1 MRARDLIASG
11 VPGLDT
17 IFGGGL
23 RRGACVLLE
32 GIPGVGKTT
41 VGVQFIVSGALADE
55 PGIIVTFEQFPEQLY
70 HDGANF
76 GWDMHQLEAD
86 ERLRVICTSPE
97 VFLDQL
103 SDVGGMMDTLVAE
116 IGARRLLVD
125 SVAHLAHVT
134 GRAGQLRP
142 LVYGMLNGIRRA
154 GLTALI
160 TKEVESASPETI
172 PFEEYLVD
180 SVVRLSYE
188 MTDTMYRQRFIE
200 VVKARGQNH
209 SAGRHPLTIG
219 TGGVRIYPRYVTG
232 RETGEAAAAPG
243 RERCSTG
250 NATLDGMLCGGLS
263 RGYSTL
269 LAGSAGVGKTSLA
282 LQFIAAGARAGEP
295 GIFLTFEEDHAKLT
309 DLAAGFGIDLAELQ
323 SSDTFHL
330 MRRSPLHLLP
340 EQLVQEVTEAIKRLG
355 VRRVVVDSLTDLSMS
370 VTDQRRLREVVFVL
384 SEALHDAGVTS
395 LFTTEVPE
403 LFGQTYVTSEHISI
417 IVDGIILMKY
427 VEMESEI
434 QRALSVLKMRGC
446 DHDKGIWRY
455 TIDGSGIHIRNR
467 FEGTRGV
474 LGGSPTPMPITLSVR
489 SFTEFDEAL
498 NDELLRRFSQLYPR
512 VQPVSLTIPYN
523 PDEVFETVR
532 AASQSSATSL
542 SVAPLCMYWMRDLL
556 ASRRFLSLD
565 SIVTQAEL
573 NVHMP
578 ELLESGQDN
587 GTLYAMP
594 AMALCGVL
602 LYRKDLLEEHGFTH
616 PPRTWAELIEQ
627 AQKILANENNPSL
640 IGLQFPG
647 YTYEGL
653 TTSFLQNL
661 WSNGGD
667 VVVDGQV
674 ALQSENALQALR
686 HMRDLIFTQ
695 QLAPQNVTTASHG
708 LEPQADFLAGRT
720 IFLVMLP
727 NVAQACQRESSHLRG
742 KVGIAPHP
750 IGPMGTESI
759 TFLGGWHY
767 GIPLGARA
775 PETAGHFIRFMTSY
789 EIQRERSL
797 RGGPMP
803 TIADLYTDPEVV
815 AFNPDYPLLRRLLKT
830 ARKRQDIP
838 GYSQVSRL
846 IQAHLHKVLTGD
858 TEPEAALADLAE
870 EVRFVLEKVQ
880 G

>member
-1 MRARDLIASG
+1 MRITELVASG
-11 VPGLDT
+11 VPGLDE
-17 IFGGGL
+17 IFGGGV

-41 VGVQFIVSGALADE
+41 VGVQFIVAGALADE

-70 HDGANF
+70 QDGANF

-86 ERLRVICTSPE
+86 DRLRVICTSPE

-103 SDVGGMMDTLVAE
+103 SDVGGMMDTLIAE
-116 IGARRLLVD
+116 TGARRLLVD

-134 GRAGQLRP
+134 GRSGQLRP

-154 GLTALI
+154 GLTAFI
-160 TKEVESASPETI
+160 TKEVESAAPGVI

-188 MTDTMYRQRFIE
+188 MTDTMYRQRLIE

-219 TGGVRIYPRYVTG
+219 PGGVRIYPRY
-232 RETGEAAAAPG
+232 EAARRSPEPVPG
-243 RERCSTG
+243 RGRACCSTG
-250 NATLDGMLCGGLS
+250 IATLDDMLCGGMS

-269 LAGSAGVGKTSLA
+269 VAGSAGVGKTSLA
-282 LQFIAAGARAGEP
+282 LQFVAAGARAGEP
-295 GIFLTFEEDHAKLT
+295 GIFLTFEEDVAKLT

-323 SSDTFHL
+323 ANGAFHV

-340 EQLVQEVTEAIKRLG
+340 EQLLHELQEEIQRLG
-355 VRRVVVDSLTDLSMS
+355 VRRIAVDSLTDLSMS
-370 VTDQRRLREVVFVL
+370 VTDRRQLREIVFVL
-384 SEALHDAGVTS
+384 SESLREAGVTS

-455 TIDGSGIHIRNR
+455 TIDGSGIHLCNR
-467 FEGTRGV
+467 FEGTSGV

-498 NDELLRRFSQLYPR
+498 NDELLARFSQLHPR

-542 SVAPLCMYWMRDLL
+542 SVAPLCMYWMRELL
-556 ASRRFLSLD
+556 ESHRFLSLD
-565 SIVTQAEL
+565 SIVTPAERE
-573 NVHMP
+573 VHMP
-578 ELLESGQDN
+578 ELLEVGQSA
-587 GTLYAMP
+587 GVLYAMP

-602 LYRKDLLEEHGFTH
+602 LYRKDLLEEHGFSH
-616 PPRTWAELIEQ
+616 PPRTWDELAEQ
-627 AQKILANENNPSL
+627 AQKILTDENNPNL

-647 YTYEGL
+647 YKYEGL
-653 TTSFLQNL
+653 ATSFLQAL

-667 VVVDGQV
+667 VITDGQV
-674 ALQSENALQALR
+674 ALGSENALQAVR
-686 HMRDLIFTQ
+686 HLRDLIFTQ
-695 QLAPQNVTTASHG
+695 KLAPQNVTTASHG

-742 KVGIAPHP
+742 KVGLAPHP
-750 IGPMGTESI
+750 IGPLGKESI

-767 GIPLGARA
+767 GIPVGARA
-775 PETAGHFIRFMTSY
+775 PETAGHFIRFMSSY

-815 AFNPDYPLLRRLLKT
+815 AFNPDYPLLKRLLKT
-830 ARKRQDIP
+830 ARRRQDIP
-838 GYSQVSRL
+838 AYPQVSQL
-846 IQAHLHKVLTGD
+846 IQAHLHQVLTGA

-870 EVRFVLEKVQ
+870 EVRFVLEKTP